1 MEELQFGGSEEG
13 AEETNQESSLNK
25 QGAVC
30 SCV

>member
-1 MEELQFGGSEEG
+1 MEELQSGGREEG
-13 AEETNQESSLNK
+13 AEKMNPESSLNK